1 MLDTSLI
8 DILTTPA
15 PDAAL
20 DDASLQRITDSADR
34 GDYLE
39 AAGKAA
45 ALLGKHIYDIRVIG
59 YYLFGVMLE
68 QGIGHLPALLGRI
81 HTLLTDDLA
90 KLGPSQK
97 KERVIDVTLHWLL
110 QTMAER
116 CRYHAAQHDAT
127 WAQWLSQLHPR
138 LAGEIAQALDR
149 VATEMQRLVEE
160 PRCLGPLSRLRRW
173 VMEDLPRTRPA
184 ESPAPAAAAG
194 LAPAPARTPGE
205 LGEVGQVGQDSAPAA
220 APATVARDVAE
231 SPAMM
236 LLLRKLRAFEMLIE
250 RGDMSKA
257 AVVASDIRQTIE
269 SFDPLLY
276 LPALFS
282 TFFKLLSRST
292 GELMPHWEE
301 LGSPAGQALQSFYRV
316 DIDGFLDS

>member
-1 MLDTSLI
+1 MTMLDTNLI
-8 DILTTPA
+8 DTLATPA
-15 PDAAL
+15 PDDAL

-59 YYLFGVMLE
+59 YYLFGVVLE
-68 QGIGHLPALLGRI
+68 HGIGHLPAMLGRV

-90 KLGPSQK
+90 DLGPSQK

-149 VATEMQRLVEE
+149 VATEMQQLVEE

-184 ESPAPAAAAG
+184 ESPAPAAAPG
-194 LAPAPARTPGE
+194 LAPARAPGE
-205 LGEVGQVGQDSAPAA
+205 AAEIGQAS
-220 APATVARDVAE
+220 APATVARDADG
-231 SPAMM
+231 SPAMQ
-236 LLLRKLRAFEMLIE
+236 LLLRKLRAFEVLIE

-269 SFDPLLY
+269 SFDPLAY

-301 LGSPAGQALQSFYRV
+301 LACPAGQALQSFYRV
-316 DIDGFLDS
+316 DLDGFLDS

>member
-1 MLDTSLI
+1 MLDTNLI
-8 DILTTPA
+8 DTLTAPA

-20 DDASLQRITDSADR
+20 DDTSLQRLTDSADR

-39 AAGKAA
+39 AANKAA
-45 ALLGKHIYDIRVIG
+45 ALLGKHVYDIRVIG

-68 QGIGHLPALLGRI
+68 QGIGHLPAIIGRA

-90 KLGPSQK
+90 DLGPSQK
-97 KERVIDVTLHWLL
+97 KERVVDVTLHWLF

-116 CRYHAAQHDAT
+116 CRFHAAQHDAT

-160 PRCLGPLSRLRRW
+160 PRCLGPISRLRRW
-173 VMEDLPRTRPA
+173 VMEDLPRTRPV
-184 ESPAPAAAAG
+184 ENPAPAAVSTAPPAS
-194 LAPAPARTPGE
+194 PAPV
-205 LGEVGQVGQDSAPAA
+205 VGNAAQAGAPAA
-220 APATVARDVAE
+220 LPAAASPVATIDGGE
-231 SPAMM
+231 SPAMQ

-250 RGDMSKA
+250 RGDTSKA
-257 AVVASDIRQTIE
+257 AVVARDIQQTIE
-269 SFDPLLY
+269 RFDPLVY

-292 GELMPHWEE
+292 GELIAHWDE
-301 LGSPAGQALQSFYRV
+301 LDSPAGQALQSFYRV
-316 DIDGFLDS
+316 DLDGFLDS

>member
-8 DILTTPA
+8 DTLTTPA
-15 PDAAL
+15 PDSAL

-39 AAGKAA
+39 AASKAA

-59 YYLFGVMLE
+59 YYLFGLMLE
-68 QGIGHLPALLGRI
+68 QGIGHMPALLGRI

-90 KLGPSQK
+90 DVGPSQK

-149 VATEMQRLVEE
+149 VATEMQQLVEE

-173 VMEDLPRTRPA
+173 VMDDLPRTRPT
-184 ESPAPAAAAG
+184 EIPAPG
-194 LAPAPARTPGE
+194 LAPAPARGPGDDAR
-205 LGEVGQVGQDSAPAA
+205 VAQVGQPSAPAA
-220 APATVARDVAE
+220 ALTNRDAAE
-231 SPAMM
+231 SPAMQM
-236 LLLRKLRAFEMLIE
+236 LLRKLRAFEMLIE
-250 RGDMSKA
+250 RGDMGKA

-269 SFDPLLY
+269 SFDPLAY

-301 LGSPAGQALQSFYRV
+301 LASPAGQALQSFYRV
-316 DIDGFLDS
+316 DLDGFLDS

>member
-8 DILTTPA
+8 DTLTTPA
-15 PDAAL
+15 PDDAL

-68 QGIGHLPALLGRI
+68 QGIGHMPALLGRI

-90 KLGPSQK
+90 DLGPSQK

-127 WAQWLSQLHPR
+127 WTQWLSQLHPR

-149 VATEMQRLVEE
+149 VATEMQQLVEE

-173 VMEDLPRTRPA
+173 VMDDLPRTRPV
-184 ESPAPAAAAG
+184 ESPAPA
-194 LAPAPARTPGE
+194 PAPGDVA
-205 LGEVGQVGQDSAPAA
+205 QVGQLGQPGAPAA
-220 APATVARDVAE
+220 ATATVTRDAAE
-231 SPAMM
+231 SPAMQ

-250 RGDMSKA
+250 RGDMGKA

-269 SFDPLLY
+269 SFDPLAY

-292 GELMPHWEE
+292 GELMPHWDE

-316 DIDGFLDS
+316 DLDGFLDS

>member
-8 DILTTPA
+8 DTLTTPA

-20 DDASLQRITDSADR
+20 DDGSLQRITDSADR

-39 AAGKAA
+39 AAGRAA
-45 ALLGKHIYDIRVIG
+45 ALLGKHVYDIRVIG

-68 QGIGHLPALLGRI
+68 QGIGHLPALIGRI
-81 HTLLTDDLA
+81 HTLLTEDLA
-90 KLGPSQK
+90 RLRPSQK
-97 KERVIDVTLHWLL
+97 KERVVDVTLHWLF

-127 WAQWLSQLHPR
+127 WAQWLSQLHPG

-149 VATEMQRLVEE
+149 LAAAMQQLVEE
-160 PRCLGPLSRLRRW
+160 PRCLGPLGRLRRW
-173 VMEDLPRTRPA
+173 IMEDLPRTRPVENPA
-184 ESPAPAAAAG
+184 PATAPVPAPGAVPTPAPAAGNVAQA
-194 LAPAPARTPGE
+194 
-205 LGEVGQVGQDSAPAA
+205 SAPAA
-220 APATVARDVAE
+220 PPAATARDAAE
-231 SPAMM
+231 SPAMQ
-236 LLLRKLRAFEMLIE
+236 LLVRKLRAFEMLIE
-250 RGDMSKA
+250 RDDMSKA
-257 AVVASDIRQTIE
+257 AVVASDIKQTIE

-292 GELMPHWEE
+292 GELIAHWEE
-301 LGSPAGQALQSFYRV
+301 LDGPAGQALQSFYRV
-316 DIDGFLDS
+316 DLDGFLDS